1 MLQGAFL
8 VGSSLFLG
16 CVLYCA
22 DKKVIRGRFVILWI
36 TIGLVNVGAAI
47 MPLLASVI

>member
-22 DKKVIRGRFVILWI
+22 DKRVIRGRFVVLWV
-36 TIGLVNVGAAI
+36 TVALVNVGAAI
-47 MPLLASVI
+47 MPLLSSVI